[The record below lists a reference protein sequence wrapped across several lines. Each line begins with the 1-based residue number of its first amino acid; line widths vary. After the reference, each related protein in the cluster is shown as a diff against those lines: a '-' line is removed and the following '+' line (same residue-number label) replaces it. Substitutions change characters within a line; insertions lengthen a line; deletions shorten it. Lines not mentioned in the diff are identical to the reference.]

1 MVKSLAQL
9 RVETI
14 IDRINDLQ
22 NKCRVKL
29 TTNSSC
35 EYCIVAET
43 EYTCGV
49 MFAHRNMYEVEKFIN
64 HIYTWVLW

>member
-1 MVKSLAQL
+1 MKSLAQL

-22 NKCRVKL
+22 NKRKLKL
-29 TTNSSC
+29 TKNSSD
-35 EYCIVAET
+35 EYCVTAET
-43 EYTCGV
+43 KYTCGV